1 MGRVSR
7 IQTALNAGEISPLL
21 DARPDLQKYGA
32 ALRSSVGFL
41 PLIQGAARRRGGF
54 RYLGRTKDD
63 GRAVFLEFVR
73 SRKTGYVLEFGEQ
86 YIRFWTR
93 RGQVVDEDGRAYEI
107 ASPYS
112 LEHLID
118 DDGRPKITCTQ
129 SGDVL
134 YLACAGL
141 APRKLSCCGPTDW
154 TLKELVPKG
163 GPWADANPDR
173 AKTVSVTGARDGTVT
188 LTANADIFLPGHA
201 GSLFRLE
208 NDNWIDIPPWDSL
221 VSWKKD
227 YTYMFCRSDG
237 KTYRGIEAHAT
248 GWWTGSVQP
257 THTDGRV
264 WDGAG
269 WRMVTANTAPV
280 GVLWE
285 YRDAGYGIVRITSV
299 DSPTQARAV
308 AEEGYPLPDA
318 LMDGTT
324 WKWQF
329 GAWSDAAGFP
339 TCCAFFR
346 ERLTFGGGTRVW
358 TSKAG
363 DFENFEDKTFGE
375 IATDNAVTVTVVTGQ
390 GVDSVAA
397 LASMSSLIVI
407 TGGGEVVVS
416 EAAASEPFG
425 PDNVRVSPQSAYGG
439 LALRP
444 ARVGPSCLF
453 VQAGGRK
460 LRELAYDFS
469 SDAWSSPDVTM
480 LAEHITRPGILCL
493 AYQQE
498 PYSILWCARAD
509 GALIGLTHDR
519 NQEVS
524 AWHRHVVGGNGHVEA
539 LAAIPAHDRPDDEL
553 YAMIAVEAEGET
565 RRFVCCLDEGLAPG
579 GEVKDAFF
587 LDCGKTV
594 ESSVP
599 VTEIPSLEHLEGLTV
614 HILADGAV
622 RPPKTVEN
630 GRIALDRPARL
641 VQVGLP
647 YESRL
652 ETTFVEAGAQAG
664 TAQGAK
670 KRIVK
675 AQLRVLESAG
685 GEIGSPA
692 AGRWQTIFARDTRD
706 KMDSPAKLVSGDLSN
721 TPWPGGWETGGSVGV
736 RQGLPLPLCL
746 LAIVMVVD
754 TTDL

>member
-41 PLIQGAARRRGGF
+41 PLVQGAAKRRGGF
-54 RYLGRTKDD
+54 RYLGRTKND
-63 GRAVFLEFVR
+63 GRAVFLEFIR
-73 SRKTGYVLEFGEQ
+73 SRKTAYVLEFGER

-93 RGQVVDEDGRAYEI
+93 RGQVIDESGQVYEI

-112 LEHLID
+112 LDDLLD
-118 DDGRPKITCTQ
+118 DDNRPKITGAQ

-134 YLACAGL
+134 YLACAGVP
-141 APRKLSCCGPTDW
+141 PRKLSCAGPTAW
-154 TLKELVPKG
+154 ELAEFRPKG
-163 GPWADANPDR
+163 GPWGEANTDKK
-173 AKTVSVTGARDGTVT
+173 KTIAVSGARDGEVT
-188 LTANADIFLPGHA
+188 LTANFEAFKPGHV
-201 GSLFRLE
+201 GSLLRLE
-208 NDNWIDIPPWDSL
+208 NSVWIDIVPWESL
-221 VSWKKD
+221 VRIEPNV
-227 YTYMFCRSDG
+227 YRRSDG
-237 KTYRGIEAHAT
+237 KTYLAMEHNKGDE
-248 GWWTGSVQP
+248 WWTGAVQP
-257 THTDGRV
+257 THTDGSV
-264 WDGAG
+264 WDGKG
-269 WRMVTANTAPV
+269 KRLVTTDSAFV
-280 GVLWE
+280 GVLWQ
-285 YRDAGYGIVRITSV
+285 YRDPGYGVVRITAV
-299 DSPTQARAV
+299 DSPTSVRAEV
-308 AEEGYPLPDA
+308 VEGYSLPDA
-318 LMDGTT
+318 LMGAST

-363 DFENFEDKTFGE
+363 DFENFEDKTFGQ

-390 GVDSVAA
+390 GVDSIAA
-397 LASMSSLIVI
+397 LASMSSLVVI

-425 PDNVRVSPQSAYGG
+425 PENVRVSPQSAYGG
-439 LALRP
+439 LAARP
-444 ARVGPSCLF
+444 AKVGSSCLF

-460 LRELAYDFS
+460 VRELGYDFS

-524 AWHRHVVGGNGHVEA
+524 AWHRHGVGENGRVEA
-539 LAAIPAHDRPDDEL
+539 LAVIPAHDRPEDEL
-553 YAMIAVEAEGET
+553 YAMVAIEAQGRT
-565 RRFVCCLDEGLAPG
+565 RRFVCALDEGLAPG
-579 GEVKDAFF
+579 GAVKDAFF

-594 ESSVP
+594 ESHTP
-599 VTEIPSLEHLEGLTV
+599 VSEIPSLEHLEGLRV
-614 HILADGAV
+614 HILADGAA
-622 RPPKTVEN
+622 RPPQTVEN
-630 GRIALDRPARL
+630 GKITLDRPARL

-652 ETTFVEAGAQAG
+652 ETTFLEAGAQAG

-692 AGRWQTIFARDTRD
+692 AGRWQTIFARDVRD
-706 KMDSPAKLVSGDLSN
+706 KMDSPARLVSGDLGN
-721 TPWPGGWETGGSVGV
+721 TPWPGGWETGGSVGI
-736 RQGLPLPLCL
+736 RQALPLPLCV
-746 LAIVMVVD
+746 LAIVMVVE

>member
-32 ALRSSVGFL
+32 ALRTSIGFL
-41 PLIQGAARRRGGF
+41 PLVQGAARRRGGF
-54 RYLGRTKDD
+54 RYLGRTKND

-73 SRKTGYVLEFGEQ
+73 ARKTAYVLEFGDR

-93 RGQVVDEDGRAYEI
+93 RGQVVDKSGRVYEI

-112 LEHLID
+112 LADLID
-118 DDGRPKITCTQ
+118 EDKRPKITCTQ

-134 YLACAGL
+134 YLACPGL
-141 APRKLSCCGPTDW
+141 APRKLSCFGPANW
-154 TLKELVPKG
+154 TLEEFRPKG
-163 GPWADANPDR
+163 GPWAEANADR
-173 AKTVSVTGARDGTVT
+173 EKTIAVAGARNGEVT
-188 LTANADIFLPGHA
+188 LTANFEAFKPGHA
-201 GSLFRLE
+201 GALLRLE
-208 NDNWIDIPPWDSL
+208 NTKWIDITPWESL
-221 VSWKKD
+221 VKTPAD
-227 YTYMFCRSDG
+227 GCRRSDG
-237 KTYRGIEAHAT
+237 KTYLAVDHHGDS
-248 GWWTGSVQP
+248 WWTGTIQP

-264 WDGAG
+264 WDGEG
-269 WRMVTANTAPV
+269 KRLVTTDTAFV

-285 YRDAGYGIVRITSV
+285 YRDSGYGVVRVTSV
-299 DSPTQARAV
+299 ESPNRAKAV
-308 AEEGYPLPDA
+308 AEKGYPLPDA
-318 LMDGTT
+318 LIGAST

-329 GAWSDAAGFP
+329 GAWSEAAGFP
-339 TCCAFFR
+339 SCCAFFR
-346 ERLTFGGGTRVW
+346 ERLVFGGGTRVW

-375 IATDNAVTVTVVTGQ
+375 VATDNAVTVTVVTGQ

-397 LASMSSLIVI
+397 LSSMSSLIVI

-439 LALRP
+439 LAVRP
-444 ARVGPSCLF
+444 VKVGPASLF

-498 PYSILWCARAD
+498 PYSIVWCARAD
-509 GALIGLTHDR
+509 GVLIGLTHDR

-524 AWHRHVVGGNGHVEA
+524 AWHRHAIGGGGRVEA
-539 LAAIPAHDRPDDEL
+539 LAVIPAHDRPDDEL
-553 YAMIAVEAEGET
+553 YAAIAVGADGET
-565 RRFVCCLDEGLAPG
+565 RRFVCALDEGLAAG

-599 VTEIPSLEHLEGLTV
+599 VTEIPGLGHLEGV
-614 HILADGAV
+614 AAHILADGAV
-622 RPPKTVEN
+622 RPPQTVRN
-630 GRIALDRPARL
+630 GKIMLDRPARL

-692 AGRWQTIFARDTRD
+692 AGRWQTIFARDARD
-706 KMDSPAKLVSGDLSN
+706 KMDSPARLVSGDLDN
-721 TPWPGGWETGGSVGV
+721 TPWPGGWETGGSVGI
-736 RQGLPLPLCL
+736 RQNLPLPLCV